1 MGESVFPAFPLFPLC
16 SLTSALLNLSLVIP
30 FWPTHGMLGLE
41 RCPQDNLVLTTFQG
55 QGVKPWLIH
64 CQTRIWCQGWTG
76 PQGPQLLLQSS
87 FYHLPFPHSLPHLS
101 SFFYAPSSSI
111 SLWVSGYYLGLVL
124 LLPFHLFFCFFPSF
138 SFFFL
143 SGFDWTV
150 VLGPGFPLSALP
162 EVACLFSG
170 FGLSPPCQRLPRL
183 MAS

>member
-30 FWPTHGMLGLE
+30 FSPTHGMLGLE

-143 SGFDWTV
+143 SGFD
-150 VLGPGFPLSALP
+150 
-162 EVACLFSG
+162 
-170 FGLSPPCQRLPRL
+170 
-183 MAS
+183 